1 MSADTLL
8 SRRFKEK
15 YNFQEELQIGVETL
29 FRFIL
34 QIVFRSKFRR
44 QVVVRLER
52 NKGREFPRLSFL
64 YKTEFLF
71 SLVCVYSYIFP
82 LEARSSFSFN
92 SLWLKPIRRRG
103 FVQAFQTRN
112 NDLNNCDSRK
122 RDKLS
127 TFGWKA
133 WLNKQPRQF
142 ARETQ
147 LLYKKRNSNIV
158 RDQRFYKATKLCLY
172 WMEHCNSVYRNS
184 KVFC

>member
-44 QVVVRLER
+44 QVVVRLEW

-133 WLNKQPRQF
+133 WLNKQPRRF

-158 RDQRFYKATKLCLY
+158 RDQRFYKATNY
-172 WMEHCNSVYRNS
+172 VDIGWSIEIR
-184 KVFC
+184 FTAIQ

>member
-1 MSADTLL
+1 MFFLTSDVSVSADTLL

-92 SLWLKPIRRRG
+92 SL
-103 FVQAFQTRN
+103 
-112 NDLNNCDSRK
+112 
-122 RDKLS
+122 
-127 TFGWKA
+127 
-133 WLNKQPRQF
+133 
-142 ARETQ
+142 
-147 LLYKKRNSNIV
+147 
-158 RDQRFYKATKLCLY
+158 
-172 WMEHCNSVYRNS
+172 
-184 KVFC
+184 